1 MTSRDFGF
9 TTLRS
14 AVAYRRNNT
23 LVPPNNVYVTSTN
36 GAAIFSDTLTIST
49 INVSTAT
56 ISTLTVS
63 TINGGGGGG
72 VILITAGTNISTT
85 GTASNPTIN
94 VNINSTLDMA
104 GFDIINVPNITN
116 AGGNITINANNGNGD
131 VNITGS
137 TLFNGSIN
145 VASTFYDN
153 NVFSGTSGQ
162 VLTAGTGGQVIWST
176 ISGGGGGGSVNSV
189 IAGTNIST
197 SGTATDPIIN
207 VNINSTLEMN
217 GNNIHSSG
225 ALGITSDASLNLD
238 GTSTNMVSSD
248 GGILLQTNG
257 ATKKITLDIGEGLFD
272 VVATDIRL
280 YGLSTLQTTKM
291 VYIAE
296 GTGYLSVGDLPSSV
310 NSVTAG
316 TNISITGTASTPI
329 INVDINS
336 TLLMNGFPIYDYSTI
351 TIASGSTINLST
363 ASTSIVLNEASTNIT
378 ITSITGPINLT
389 GNPVVIKNVTP
400 VLQFDD
406 TTTSTNITFYNNG
419 SAFGD
424 TALITNAGELGVY
437 NETGGQSMRIGT
449 STIGGFPVSYIMG
462 LSTTTLFIG
471 ENGASSF
478 SNITLGSTSISL
490 KLDKRLDTDFN
501 STAANIELFGTGE
514 IDIISYYSSINVTA
528 STGVNVT
535 ADTGGI
541 NLTSPII
548 TMSTLNTA
556 FTNKILY
563 YNTTDGAVTYD
574 DAPPGTTG
582 VVSVSSG
589 INISTTGTAI
599 NPIINVNINSTLDMN
614 LQDITNAN
622 QILLKSNSARVLFS
636 DALNV
641 VRGSLDYNPASN
653 KIKLDSEG
661 ELTVTTV
668 AGDLDVTANGGFLT
682 VLNSGNRITIQTDV
696 DGLGNSGN
704 IELTANGTGAISLT
718 TGSTVEIT
726 GGNLDLDTNDL
737 INGGNLGAESMVLT
751 SDLAKAEF
759 KNGLG
764 VLKGSMGYN
773 VGTDFMDLTGSAG
786 FEINTTAGAL
796 NMTAN
801 GGKINMITNGEN
813 IELYGNT
820 TGGFF
825 ADVIIGSADGDLDLE
840 IGGNILM
847 NAGTTGGNITVNAYA
862 DFNMYS
868 QQITLSTLNNLNMY
882 VGSTIN
888 MTGGTTLISST
899 YLLLTINNTPYKIA
913 LLT

>member
-36 GAAIFSDTLTIST
+36 GAATFSDTLTIST

-94 VNINSTLDMA
+94 VNINSTL
-104 GFDIINVPNITN
+104 
-116 AGGNITINANNGNGD
+116 
-131 VNITGS
+131 
-137 TLFNGSIN
+137 
-145 VASTFYDN
+145 
-153 NVFSGTSGQ
+153 
-162 VLTAGTGGQVIWST
+162 
-176 ISGGGGGGSVNSV
+176 
-189 IAGTNIST
+189 
-197 SGTATDPIIN
+197 
-207 VNINSTLEMN
+207 EMN
-217 GNNIHSSG
+217 GENIHSSG
-225 ALGITSDASLNLD
+225 ALGIASDAILNLD
-238 GTSTNMVSSD
+238 GTFVNMVASIGD
-248 GGILLQTNG
+248 IYIQTNSTASKVTVDCQG
-257 ATKKITLDIGEGLFD
+257 GDGTFTVFAPNVKLF
-272 VVATDIRL
+272 
-280 YGLSTLQTTKM
+280 GLSTLQTNKM
-291 VYIAE
+291 VYIAD
-296 GTGYLSVGDLPSSV
+296 GTGFLSVGDLPSSV

-363 ASTSIVLNEASTNIT
+363 LSTSIVLDQASTNIT

-490 KLDKRLDTDFN
+490 KLDKRLDTNLDD
-501 STAANIELFGTGE
+501 TAAQIELFGTGE
-514 IDIISYYSSINVTA
+514 IDVISYYGSINVTA

-614 LQDITNAN
+614 FNNIINVSTIN
-622 QILLKSNSARVLFS
+622 LKSADSAQIQFYNSTNVLAG
-636 DALNV
+636 ALT
-641 VRGSLDYNPASN
+641 YNQAA
-653 KIKLDSEG
+653 EF
-661 ELTVTTV
+661 LT
-668 AGDLDVTANGGFLT
+668 LECST
-682 VLNSGNRITIQTDV
+682 VLNIKTTQVGVGNGIIIDSNSSAITLQTNGGQINICSHYLPGEPSTNRINILADGDGGEIDINAPELITI
-696 DGLGNSGN
+696 
-704 IELTANGTGAISLT
+704 T
-718 TGSTVEIT
+718 TQS
-726 GGNLDLDTNDL
+726 
-737 INGGNLGAESMVLT
+737 S
-751 SDLAKAEF
+751 
-759 KNGLG
+759 
-764 VLKGSMGYN
+764 
-773 VGTDFMDLTGSAG
+773 
-786 FEINTTAGAL
+786 L
-796 NMTAN
+796 NMTAVSVSN
-801 GGKINMITNGEN
+801 PGTAVMKMTGDFIN
-813 IELYGNT
+813 
-820 TGGFF
+820 
-825 ADVIIGSADGDLDLE
+825 
-840 IGGNILM
+840 
-847 NAGTTGGNITVNAYA
+847 
-862 DFNMYS
+862 
-868 QQITLSTLNNLNMY
+868 LSTLNNLNMY

-913 LLT
+913 LL

>member
-36 GAAIFSDTLTIST
+36 GAATFSDTLTIST

-94 VNINSTLDMA
+94 VNINSTL
-104 GFDIINVPNITN
+104 
-116 AGGNITINANNGNGD
+116 
-131 VNITGS
+131 
-137 TLFNGSIN
+137 
-145 VASTFYDN
+145 
-153 NVFSGTSGQ
+153 
-162 VLTAGTGGQVIWST
+162 
-176 ISGGGGGGSVNSV
+176 
-189 IAGTNIST
+189 
-197 SGTATDPIIN
+197 
-207 VNINSTLEMN
+207 EMN
-217 GNNIHSSG
+217 GENIHSSG
-225 ALGITSDASLNLD
+225 ALGIASDAILNLD
-238 GTSTNMVSSD
+238 GTFVNMVASIGD
-248 GGILLQTNG
+248 IYIQTNSTASKVTVDCQG
-257 ATKKITLDIGEGLFD
+257 GDGTFTVFAPNVKLF
-272 VVATDIRL
+272 
-280 YGLSTLQTTKM
+280 GLSTLQTNKM
-291 VYIAE
+291 VYIAD
-296 GTGYLSVGDLPSSV
+296 GTGFLSVGDLPSSV

-363 ASTSIVLNEASTNIT
+363 ASTSIVLDQASTNIT

-449 STIGGFPVSYIMG
+449 STIGGFPVSYITG

-490 KLDKRLDTDFN
+490 KLDKRLDTNLDD
-501 STAANIELFGTGE
+501 TAAQIELLGTGE
-514 IDIISYYSSINVTA
+514 IDVISYYGSINVTA

-614 LQDITNAN
+614 FNNIINVSTIN
-622 QILLKSNSARVLFS
+622 LKSADSAQIQFYNSTNVLAG
-636 DALNV
+636 ALT
-641 VRGSLDYNPASN
+641 YNQAA
-653 KIKLDSEG
+653 EF
-661 ELTVTTV
+661 LT
-668 AGDLDVTANGGFLT
+668 LECST
-682 VLNSGNRITIQTDV
+682 VLNIKTTQVGVGNGIIIDSNSSAITLQTNGGQINICSHYLPGEPSTNRINILADGDGGEIDINAPELITI
-696 DGLGNSGN
+696 
-704 IELTANGTGAISLT
+704 T
-718 TGSTVEIT
+718 TQS
-726 GGNLDLDTNDL
+726 
-737 INGGNLGAESMVLT
+737 S
-751 SDLAKAEF
+751 
-759 KNGLG
+759 
-764 VLKGSMGYN
+764 
-773 VGTDFMDLTGSAG
+773 
-786 FEINTTAGAL
+786 L
-796 NMTAN
+796 NMTAVSVSN
-801 GGKINMITNGEN
+801 PGTAVMKMTGDFIN
-813 IELYGNT
+813 
-820 TGGFF
+820 
-825 ADVIIGSADGDLDLE
+825 
-840 IGGNILM
+840 
-847 NAGTTGGNITVNAYA
+847 
-862 DFNMYS
+862 
-868 QQITLSTLNNLNMY
+868 LSTLNNLNMY

-913 LLT
+913 LL

>member
-36 GAAIFSDTLTIST
+36 GAATFSDTLTIST

-94 VNINSTLDMA
+94 VNINSTLDMNGYPIVDTTGLLTLQA
-104 GFDIINVPNITN
+104 TDISISSI
-116 AGGNITINANNGNGD
+116 GGIGA

-137 TLFNGSIN
+137 TLFNGSIK

-153 NVFSGTSGQ
+153 NFFSGTSGQ

-189 IAGTNIST
+189 TAGTNIST

-217 GNNIHSSG
+217 GNNIHSSTN
-225 ALGITSDASLNLD
+225 LGIASDTILNLD
-238 GTSTNMVSSD
+238 GSSIYMVSSD
-248 GGILLQTNG
+248 GGIVLQTNG
-257 ATKKITLDIGEGLFD
+257 TTHTITLDIGLNGLLD
-272 VVATDIRL
+272 VQSPNVRL
-280 YGLSTLQTTKM
+280 IGLSTLQTNKM
-291 VYIAE
+291 VYIAD

-310 NSVTAG
+310 NSITAG

-329 INVDINS
+329 VNVDINS
-336 TLLMNGFPIYDYSTI
+336 TLLMNGYPIYDYSTI

-363 ASTSIVLNEASTNIT
+363 PSTSIVLDQASTNIT

-419 SAFGD
+419 GAFGD

-462 LSTTTLFIG
+462 LSSTALFMG

-478 SNITLGSTSISL
+478 SNITLGSTIFDL
-490 KLDKRLDTDFN
+490 TIDKRSDIDVT
-501 STAANIELFGTGE
+501 NIIAELRLKGTGQ
-514 IDIISYYSSINVTA
+514 IDVISYYGSINVTA

-548 TMSTLNTA
+548 TMPTLSTA
-556 FTNKILY
+556 STNKILY
-563 YNTTDGAVTYD
+563 YDVVGGAVTYYD
-574 DAPPGTTG
+574 TG

-589 INISTTGTAI
+589 INISTSGTATD
-599 NPIINVNINSTLDMN
+599 PIINVYINSTLDMN
-614 LQDITNAN
+614 LQDIA
-622 QILLKSNSARVLFS
+622 
-636 DALNV
+636 
-641 VRGSLDYNPASN
+641 
-653 KIKLDSEG
+653 
-661 ELTVTTV
+661 
-668 AGDLDVTANGGFLT
+668 
-682 VLNSGNRITIQTDV
+682 
-696 DGLGNSGN
+696 
-704 IELTANGTGAISLT
+704 
-718 TGSTVEIT
+718 
-726 GGNLDLDTNDL
+726 
-737 INGGNLGAESMVLT
+737 NGGNLGAESMVLQ
-751 SDLAKAEF
+751 SNLAKAEF
-759 KNGLG
+759 KDVLG
-764 VLKGSMGYN
+764 FLKGSMGYN
-773 VGTDFMDLTGSAG
+773 VGTDFMDLTGSTG
-786 FEINTTAGAL
+786 FEIVTTAGAL

-813 IELYGNT
+813 IELFANT
-820 TGGFF
+820 TALVFGN
-825 ADVIIGSADGDLDLE
+825 VIIGSTDGDID
-840 IGGNILM
+840 IGTGGNVNIT
-847 NAGTTGGNITVNAYA
+847 AGITGGNITVTANA
-862 DFNMYS
+862 DFS
-868 QQITLSTLNNLNMY
+868 VTSPTITLPTLSSAKANKVVYYDSSTKIISQESPFPDIAVQAATGTIALTEAMNRSTYILTGTSATQTFSVAGLAGVAQGWCVYLRNGNNATGLTQDITITIPA
-882 VGSTIN
+882 GSVTLHAP
-888 MTGGTTLISST
+888 TGTTNSAFV
-899 YLLLTINNTPYKIA
+899 LLYWTGSA
-913 LLT
+913 LVAYR

>member
-1 MTSRDFGF
+1 MTSRDFGI
-9 TTLRS
+9 TTLRN
-14 AVAYRRNNT
+14 AVAYHFDGSI
-23 LVPPNNVYVTSTN
+23 VPSNNVYITSTN
-36 GAAIFSDTLTIST
+36 GAAIFSDSLTIST
-49 INVSTAT
+49 INVST
-56 ISTLTVS
+56 
-63 TINGGGGGG
+63 INGGGGGSQTLSQTGNIVSLNPSGSMVDIASTTLVSSTGVKTTHQALVGSNTEFGGGCVCIRSNNGLSVGLIGGDTIDIYEG
-72 VILITAGTNISTT
+72 VISGIDSGFNLGGTLAVKSIQDNSSTIGTAGQ
-85 GTASNPTIN
+85 
-94 VNINSTLDMA
+94 L
-104 GFDIINVPNITN
+104 
-116 AGGNITINANNGNGD
+116 
-131 VNITGS
+131 
-137 TLFNGSIN
+137 
-145 VASTFYDN
+145 
-153 NVFSGTSGQ
+153 
-162 VLTAGTGGQVIWST
+162 LTAGAGGELLWST

-189 IAGTNIST
+189 SSGINIST
-197 SGTATDPIIN
+197 SGTASDPIIN
-207 VNINSTLEMN
+207 VYINSTLEMN

-257 ATKKITLDIGEGLFD
+257 TTKKITLDIGEGLFD

-363 ASTSIVLNEASTNIT
+363 ASTSIVLDQASTNIT

-449 STIGGFPVSYIMG
+449 STIGGFPISYIMG
-462 LSTTTLFIG
+462 LSTAALFIG

-501 STAANIELFGTGE
+501 STAANIELLGTGE
-514 IDIISYYSSINVTA
+514 IDVVSFYGSINVTA

-614 LQDITNAN
+614 FNNIINVSTIN
-622 QILLKSNSARVLFS
+622 LKSADSAQIQFYNSTNVLAG
-636 DALNV
+636 ALT
-641 VRGSLDYNPASN
+641 YNQAA
-653 KIKLDSEG
+653 EF
-661 ELTVTTV
+661 LT
-668 AGDLDVTANGGFLT
+668 LECST
-682 VLNSGNRITIQTDV
+682 VLNIKTTQVGVGTGIIINSNSSNITLETNGGQINICSHYLPGEPSTNRINILA
-696 DGLGNSGN
+696 DGDGG
-704 IELTANGTGAISLT
+704 
-718 TGSTVEIT
+718 EI
-726 GGNLDLDTNDL
+726 
-737 INGGNLGAESMVLT
+737 
-751 SDLAKAEF
+751 
-759 KNGLG
+759 
-764 VLKGSMGYN
+764 
-773 VGTDFMDLTGSAG
+773 
-786 FEINTTAGAL
+786 EINAPELITITTQSSL
-796 NMTAN
+796 NMTAVS
-801 GGKINMITNGEN
+801 GTGDAVMKMTGDFIN
-813 IELYGNT
+813 
-820 TGGFF
+820 
-825 ADVIIGSADGDLDLE
+825 
-840 IGGNILM
+840 
-847 NAGTTGGNITVNAYA
+847 
-862 DFNMYS
+862 
-868 QQITLSTLNNLNMY
+868 LSTLNNLNMY

-913 LLT
+913 LL

>member
-36 GAAIFSDTLTIST
+36 GAATFSDTLTIST

-94 VNINSTLDMA
+94 VNINSTL
-104 GFDIINVPNITN
+104 
-116 AGGNITINANNGNGD
+116 
-131 VNITGS
+131 
-137 TLFNGSIN
+137 
-145 VASTFYDN
+145 
-153 NVFSGTSGQ
+153 
-162 VLTAGTGGQVIWST
+162 
-176 ISGGGGGGSVNSV
+176 
-189 IAGTNIST
+189 
-197 SGTATDPIIN
+197 
-207 VNINSTLEMN
+207 EMN
-217 GNNIHSSG
+217 GENIHSSG
-225 ALGITSDASLNLD
+225 ALGIASDAILNLD
-238 GTSTNMVSSD
+238 GTFVNMVASIGD
-248 GGILLQTNG
+248 IYIQTNSTASKVTVDCQG
-257 ATKKITLDIGEGLFD
+257 GDGTFTVFAPNVKLF
-272 VVATDIRL
+272 
-280 YGLSTLQTTKM
+280 GLSTLQTNKM
-291 VYIAE
+291 VYIAD
-296 GTGYLSVGDLPSSV
+296 GTGFLSVGDLPSSV

-363 ASTSIVLNEASTNIT
+363 LSTSIVLDQASTNIT

-449 STIGGFPVSYIMG
+449 STIGGFPVSYITG

-490 KLDKRLDTDFN
+490 KLDKRLDTNLDDI
-501 STAANIELFGTGE
+501 AAQIELLGTGE
-514 IDIISYYSSINVTA
+514 IDVVSFYGSINVTA

-614 LQDITNAN
+614 FNNIINVSTIN
-622 QILLKSNSARVLFS
+622 LKSADSAQIQFYNSTNVLAG
-636 DALNV
+636 ALT
-641 VRGSLDYNPASN
+641 YNQAA
-653 KIKLDSEG
+653 EF
-661 ELTVTTV
+661 LT
-668 AGDLDVTANGGFLT
+668 LECST
-682 VLNSGNRITIQTDV
+682 VLNIKTTQVGVGNGIIIDSNSSAITLQTNGGQINICSHYLPGDPSTNRI
-696 DGLGNSGN
+696 N
-704 IELTANGTGAISLT
+704 IL
-718 TGSTVEIT
+718 
-726 GGNLDLDTNDL
+726 
-737 INGGNLGAESMVLT
+737 
-751 SDLAKAEF
+751 
-759 KNGLG
+759 
-764 VLKGSMGYN
+764 
-773 VGTDFMDLTGSAG
+773 
-786 FEINTTAGAL
+786 
-796 NMTAN
+796 
-801 GGKINMITNGEN
+801 
-813 IELYGNT
+813 
-820 TGGFF
+820 
-825 ADVIIGSADGDLDLE
+825 ADGDGGE
-840 IGGNILM
+840 IDI
-847 NAGTTGGNITVNAYA
+847 NAPELITITTQSSLNMSAVSGTGDAVMKMTG
-862 DFNMYS
+862 DFIN
-868 QQITLSTLNNLNMY
+868 LSTLNNLNMY

-913 LLT
+913 LL

>member
-36 GAAIFSDTLTIST
+36 GAATFSDTLTIST

-94 VNINSTLDMA
+94 VNINSTL
-104 GFDIINVPNITN
+104 
-116 AGGNITINANNGNGD
+116 
-131 VNITGS
+131 
-137 TLFNGSIN
+137 
-145 VASTFYDN
+145 
-153 NVFSGTSGQ
+153 
-162 VLTAGTGGQVIWST
+162 
-176 ISGGGGGGSVNSV
+176 
-189 IAGTNIST
+189 
-197 SGTATDPIIN
+197 
-207 VNINSTLEMN
+207 EMN
-217 GNNIHSSG
+217 GENIHSSG
-225 ALGITSDASLNLD
+225 ALGIASDAILNLD
-238 GTSTNMVSSD
+238 GTFVNMVASIGD
-248 GGILLQTNG
+248 IYIQTNSTASKVTVDCQG
-257 ATKKITLDIGEGLFD
+257 GDGTFTVFAPNVKLF
-272 VVATDIRL
+272 
-280 YGLSTLQTTKM
+280 GLSTLQTNKM
-291 VYIAE
+291 VYIAD
-296 GTGYLSVGDLPSSV
+296 GTGFLSVGDLPSSV

-363 ASTSIVLNEASTNIT
+363 LSTSIVLDQASTNIT

-406 TTTSTNITFYNNG
+406 TTTSTNITVYNNG

-449 STIGGFPVSYIMG
+449 STIGGFPVSYITG

-490 KLDKRLDTDFN
+490 KLDKRLDTNLDD
-501 STAANIELFGTGE
+501 TAAQIELFGTGE
-514 IDIISYYSSINVTA
+514 IDVISYYGSI
-528 STGVNVT
+528 NVT

-614 LQDITNAN
+614 FNNIINVSTIN
-622 QILLKSNSARVLFS
+622 LKSADSAQIQFYNSTNVLAG
-636 DALNV
+636 ALT
-641 VRGSLDYNPASN
+641 YNQAA
-653 KIKLDSEG
+653 EF
-661 ELTVTTV
+661 LT
-668 AGDLDVTANGGFLT
+668 LECST
-682 VLNSGNRITIQTDV
+682 VLNIKTTQVGVGNGIIIDSNSSAITLQTNGGQINICSHYLPGEPSTNRI
-696 DGLGNSGN
+696 N
-704 IELTANGTGAISLT
+704 IL
-718 TGSTVEIT
+718 
-726 GGNLDLDTNDL
+726 
-737 INGGNLGAESMVLT
+737 
-751 SDLAKAEF
+751 
-759 KNGLG
+759 
-764 VLKGSMGYN
+764 
-773 VGTDFMDLTGSAG
+773 
-786 FEINTTAGAL
+786 
-796 NMTAN
+796 
-801 GGKINMITNGEN
+801 
-813 IELYGNT
+813 
-820 TGGFF
+820 
-825 ADVIIGSADGDLDLE
+825 ADGDGGE
-840 IGGNILM
+840 IDI
-847 NAGTTGGNITVNAYA
+847 NAPELITITTQSSLNMRAVSVTGDAVMKMTG
-862 DFNMYS
+862 DFIN
-868 QQITLSTLNNLNMY
+868 LSTLNNLNMY

-913 LLT
+913 LL

>member
-36 GAAIFSDTLTIST
+36 GAATFSDTLTIST

-94 VNINSTLDMA
+94 VNINSTL
-104 GFDIINVPNITN
+104 
-116 AGGNITINANNGNGD
+116 
-131 VNITGS
+131 
-137 TLFNGSIN
+137 
-145 VASTFYDN
+145 
-153 NVFSGTSGQ
+153 
-162 VLTAGTGGQVIWST
+162 
-176 ISGGGGGGSVNSV
+176 
-189 IAGTNIST
+189 
-197 SGTATDPIIN
+197 
-207 VNINSTLEMN
+207 EMN
-217 GNNIHSSG
+217 GENIHSSG
-225 ALGITSDASLNLD
+225 ALGIASDAILNLD
-238 GTSTNMVSSD
+238 GTFVNMVASIGD
-248 GGILLQTNG
+248 IYIQTNSTASKVTVDCQG
-257 ATKKITLDIGEGLFD
+257 GDGTFTVFAPNVKLF
-272 VVATDIRL
+272 
-280 YGLSTLQTTKM
+280 GLSTLQTTLTISTIN
-291 VYIAE
+291 VSTIN
-296 GTGYLSVGDLPSSV
+296 GGGVGGGGVSSII
-310 NSVTAG
+310 AG
-316 TNISITGTASTPI
+316 TNISITGTVSTPI
-329 INVDINS
+329 VNVDINS
-336 TLLMNGFPIYDYSTI
+336 TLLMNGYPIYDNNTI
-351 TIASGSTINLST
+351 TIAAGSSINLST
-363 ASTSIVLNEASTNIT
+363 LSTSIVLDQASTNIT

-449 STIGGFPVSYIMG
+449 STIGGFPVSYITG

-490 KLDKRLDTDFN
+490 KLDKRLDTNLDD
-501 STAANIELFGTGE
+501 TAAQIELFGTGE
-514 IDIISYYSSINVTA
+514 IDVISYYGSINVTA

-614 LQDITNAN
+614 FNNIINVSTIN
-622 QILLKSNSARVLFS
+622 LKSADSAQIQFYNSTNVLAG
-636 DALNV
+636 ALT
-641 VRGSLDYNPASN
+641 YNQAA
-653 KIKLDSEG
+653 EF
-661 ELTVTTV
+661 LT
-668 AGDLDVTANGGFLT
+668 LECST
-682 VLNSGNRITIQTDV
+682 VLNIKTTQVGVGNGIIIDSNSSAITLQTNGGQINICSHYLPGEPSTNRINILADGDGGEIDINAPELITI
-696 DGLGNSGN
+696 
-704 IELTANGTGAISLT
+704 T
-718 TGSTVEIT
+718 TQS
-726 GGNLDLDTNDL
+726 
-737 INGGNLGAESMVLT
+737 S
-751 SDLAKAEF
+751 
-759 KNGLG
+759 
-764 VLKGSMGYN
+764 
-773 VGTDFMDLTGSAG
+773 
-786 FEINTTAGAL
+786 L
-796 NMTAN
+796 NMTAVSVSN
-801 GGKINMITNGEN
+801 PGTAVMKMTGDFIN
-813 IELYGNT
+813 
-820 TGGFF
+820 
-825 ADVIIGSADGDLDLE
+825 
-840 IGGNILM
+840 
-847 NAGTTGGNITVNAYA
+847 
-862 DFNMYS
+862 
-868 QQITLSTLNNLNMY
+868 LSTLNNLNMY

-913 LLT
+913 LL